1 MYWDPTGHWEES
13 ITVNGKTFDTSWLLV
28 VDGRPVIRNAADAAF
43 INHLNAELGQARNDL
58 NLSIAKLPKEKQTEF
73 NNRLESSPDIFKDI
87 DSIAKEVASQLA
99 TSNAVQTVKDD
110 DKNDKTGYVY
120 KEPTVTVEDV
130 LLEIFE
136 YTPNLTEYEIAFILE
151 AVTWLGTPYAWAGPI
166 KNKYCD
172 CGGLARG
179 IFELLSIKYK
189 NAIHQIS
196 ISGADG
202 WQRGWNTKEE
212 KYRYGRTSNAMWS
225 AMAIE
230 GNHLAKDGNNPGI
243 VIWDNPFRFASYSID
258 SSGKVTCD
266 NDRIDNKPKAN
277 EGRVDNSNLE
287 SILRPGDIIYYD
299 FSGDYTRSTDKT
311 DYTPDG
317 YVDHVGIYLGNGW
330 TIQTFHEDYGVVLMP
345 IDKDDGGRY
354 SLDSIVGI
362 KRYLHE

>member
-1 MYWDPTGHWEES
+1 
-13 ITVNGKTFDTSWLLV
+13 
-28 VDGRPVIRNAADAAF
+28 
-43 INHLNAELGQARNDL
+43 
-58 NLSIAKLPKEKQTEF
+58 
-73 NNRLESSPDIFKDI
+73 
-87 DSIAKEVASQLA
+87 
-99 TSNAVQTVKDD
+99 
-110 DKNDKTGYVY
+110 
-120 KEPTVTVEDV
+120 
-130 LLEIFE
+130 
-136 YTPNLTEYEIAFILE
+136 
-151 AVTWLGTPYAWAGPI
+151 
-166 KNKYCD
+166 
-172 CGGLARG
+172 
-179 IFELLSIKYK
+179 
-189 NAIHQIS
+189 
-196 ISGADG
+196 
-202 WQRGWNTKEE
+202 
-212 KYRYGRTSNAMWS
+212 
-225 AMAIE
+225 MAIE